1 MKILGISAH
10 YHDSAAALLIDGV
23 PVCAVQEERLSR
35 RKNDAGFP
43 MAAIEWCLDHA
54 GLDPADLDAVVFY
67 ERSMLKF
74 ERILICSLRAFPR
87 SWRSFPNAIKN
98 SLGDKVWVR
107 GIISSYLDVPRR
119 KILFTGHHH
128 AHAATAFLTAPTR
141 RAAILTA
148 DGVGEWATVTA
159 GQGDRR
165 SDGRTEI
172 KLLREIRFPHSL
184 GMLYSTFTAYLG
196 FAVNEGEYKV
206 MGLAAHGRPTMIDKV
221 QKLISRTPDGGFA
234 LDLDYFEYQ
243 TTASRSYSSRFVE
256 LFGPP
261 RNAYEP
267 IDLDTAE
274 GRRFADCAASVQRVL
289 EDTLVDM
296 ARALHQETGLP
307 DLCLGGGV
315 ALNGVA
321 NARVLAESGFER
333 VFVPPAPGDAGCALG
348 AALYADRIYF
358 GQPDREVPD
367 HPFWGPLV
375 DPDDLARA
383 AREDGQTVEQI
394 DEPALIERV
403 ADELAAGR
411 VIGWMDGASEFGPRA
426 LGHRSILAAPHS
438 KDMRD
443 RLNRDIKYREEFRPF
458 APVAPIEAADRF
470 FELPEGG
477 ARLARFMSGV
487 FPVRPEWRSTLA
499 AITHVDGSARLQT
512 LERGMAPRLYA
523 LLEAY
528 GRRSGV
534 PVLLNTSF
542 NVAGE
547 PIVNRALE
555 GYSTFRRC
563 GIDMLVA
570 GSTLVTKR
578 AASAA
583 IQERLRPWRAEDMEI
598 RGETSASVR
607 AGGGA
612 PAPVKSEEI
621 A

>member
-10 YHDSAAALLIDGV
+10 YHDSAAALVVDGL

-35 RKNDAGFP
+35 RKNDAAFP
-43 MAAIEWCLDHA
+43 SGAIEWCLDHA
-54 GLDPADLDAVVFY
+54 GLDPVDLDAVVFY

-74 ERILICSLRAFPR
+74 ERILTCTLRAFPH

-98 SLGDKVWVR
+98 SLGEKVWVR
-107 GIISSYLDVPRR
+107 GIISSHLGVPRR
-119 KILFTGHHH
+119 KIWFTGHHES
-128 AHAATAFLTAPTR
+128 HAAASFLTAATR

-148 DGVGEWATVTA
+148 DGVGEWATLTV
-159 GQGDRR
+159 GHGERR
-165 SDGRTEI
+165 PDGGTEI
-172 KLLREIRFPHSL
+172 TLQREIRFPHSL

-196 FAVNEGEYKV
+196 FAVNEDEYKV
-206 MGLAAHGRPTMIDKV
+206 MGLAAYGRPTMDEQV
-221 QKLISRTPDGGFA
+221 RRLIRRTPDGAFT

-243 TTASRSYSSRFVE
+243 TTARRSYSPRFVE

-261 RNAYEP
+261 RNSYEP
-267 IDLDTAE
+267 IDLGTAA
-274 GRRFADCAASVQRVL
+274 GQRFADCAASVQRVL

-296 ARALHQETGLP
+296 TRALHRQTGLP

-315 ALNGVA
+315 ALNAVA
-321 NARVLAESGFER
+321 NARILAESGFDR

-348 AALYADRIYF
+348 AALYADRIYL
-358 GQPDREVPD
+358 GNPDREVPD
-367 HPFWGPLV
+367 HPFWGPPV
-375 DPDDLARA
+375 DAEELARA
-383 AREDGQTVEQI
+383 AREDGQAVEEL
-394 DEPALIERV
+394 DEAELIERI

-411 VIGWMDGASEFGPRA
+411 VVGWMDGASEFGPRA

-438 KDMRD
+438 GEMRD

-458 APVAPIEAADRF
+458 APVTPIEAADRY
-470 FELPEGG
+470 FELPPGG

-487 FPVRPEWRSTLA
+487 FPVRPEWRAKLA

-512 LERGMAPRLYA
+512 LERDMAPRLYA

-528 GRRSGV
+528 GRRSGI

-542 NVAGE
+542 NMAGE

-563 GIDMLVA
+563 GIDALVA
-570 GSTLVTKR
+570 GPTLVTKR
-578 AASAA
+578 AAS
-583 IQERLRPWRAEDMEI
+583 
-598 RGETSASVR
+598 
-607 AGGGA
+607 
-612 PAPVKSEEI
+612 PARPVKEEV

>member
-10 YHDSAAALLIDGV
+10 YHDSAAALVVDGM

-35 RKNDAGFP
+35 RKNDAAFP
-43 MAAIEWCLDHA
+43 MGAIEWCLNHA

-74 ERILICSLRAFPR
+74 ERILTCTLRGFPR

-98 SLGDKVWVR
+98 SLGEKVWVR
-107 GIISSYLDVPRR
+107 GIISSYLGVPRR
-119 KILFTGHHH
+119 KILFTGHH
-128 AHAATAFLTAPTR
+128 ASHAAAAFLTAPTR

-148 DGVGEWATVTA
+148 DGVGEWATLTVGHGERRANGGGTA
-159 GQGDRR
+159 I
-165 SDGRTEI
+165 T
-172 KLLREIRFPHSL
+172 LLREIRFPHSL
-184 GMLYSTFTAYLG
+184 GMLYSTFTAFLG
-196 FAVNEGEYKV
+196 FAVNEDEYKV
-206 MGLAAHGRPTMIDKV
+206 MGLASYGRPTMAEQV
-221 QKLISRTPDGGFA
+221 RQLIRRTPDGAFV
-234 LDLDYFEYQ
+234 LDMDYFQYQ
-243 TTASRSYSSRFVE
+243 TTATRSYSSRFVQ

-261 RNAYEP
+261 RNSYEP
-267 IDLDTAE
+267 IDLETAE

-296 ARALHQETGLP
+296 TRALHQETGLP

-315 ALNGVA
+315 ALNGLA
-321 NARVLAESGFER
+321 NARILAESGFER
-333 VFVPPAPGDAGCALG
+333 VFVPSAPGDAGCALG
-348 AALYADRIYF
+348 AALYADRIYLEN
-358 GQPDREVPD
+358 PDREVPD
-367 HPFWGPLV
+367 HPFWGPPV
-375 DPDDLARA
+375 DAEELART
-383 AREDGQTVEQI
+383 AREDGQEVEEL
-394 DEPALIERV
+394 DETALIERI

-411 VIGWMDGASEFGPRA
+411 IVGWMDGASEFGPRA
-426 LGHRSILAAPHS
+426 LGHRSILGAPHS
-438 KDMRD
+438 SEMRD

-458 APVAPIEAADRF
+458 APVTPLEAADRY
-470 FELPEGG
+470 FELPPGG

-487 FPVRPEWRSTLA
+487 FPVRPEWRARLA

-512 LERGMAPRLYA
+512 LERDMAPRLYA

-528 GRRSGV
+528 GRRSGI

-563 GIDMLVA
+563 GIDLLVA
-570 GSTLVTKR
+570 GSTVVTKR
-578 AASAA
+578 AS
-583 IQERLRPWRAEDMEI
+583 
-598 RGETSASVR
+598 S
-607 AGGGA
+607 
-612 PAPVKSEEI
+612 PAPPLKEQV